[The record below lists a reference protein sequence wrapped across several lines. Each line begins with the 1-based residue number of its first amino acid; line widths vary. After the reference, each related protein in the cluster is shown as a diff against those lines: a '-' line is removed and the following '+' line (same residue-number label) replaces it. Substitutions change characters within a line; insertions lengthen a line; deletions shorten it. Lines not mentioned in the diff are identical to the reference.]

1 MIVYNLKSMEI
12 FSVSFLYRYAEN
24 FFCLS
29 KIMQNFCAE
38 KLARAKNRLLITLK
52 KSLQV
57 IDFQL
62 YLSVEKV
69 VNNFCEKMVAV
80 RKNGCNFAVSKMT
93 EKQYKILTKKQKK

>member
-1 MIVYNLKSMEI
+1 MIVYNLKSKEI
-12 FSVSFLYRYAEN
+12 FSVSLFFRYAEN

-29 KIMQNFCAE
+29 EIMQNFCAE

-62 YLSVEKV
+62 YLTVEKV
-69 VNNFCEKMVAV
+69 VNNFCEKMVFIQ
-80 RKNGCNFAVSKMT
+80 KICCNFALSKMT
-93 EKQYKILTKKQKK
+93 DKKNKILTKTK